1 MVTDRRELAEKLLK
15 QINSVLIGKEETT
28 RDVAACFFAGG
39 HVLLED
45 VPGVGKTTLA
55 TALAKSLDCSF
66 GRIQFTPDTLPSDVI
81 GVSIYQMQ
89 KQEFVYQPGVVM
101 NHVILAD
108 EINRTSPKTQ
118 SGLLEAMEEKQ
129 VTVDGK
135 IYPLPEPFLVIATEN
150 PIEYVGTYPLPEAQL
165 DRFMMKLSI
174 GYPSKED
181 ELRMASRFLTGEAA
195 SEIRPVMTT
204 EDVLRI
210 REDASKVT
218 VSEKVLSYTE
228 EIIHATRTTESLA
241 LGASP
246 RAFLQLVAAA
256 RAEAWLD
263 GRDYVNPDDIK
274 SLAMKVL
281 PHRLV
286 LSSEA
291 RIRRDQ
297 ASDILRTLIGRIR
310 VPV

>member
-1 MVTDRRELAEKLLK
+1 
-15 QINSVLIGKEETT
+15 
-28 RDVAACFFAGG
+28 
-39 HVLLED
+39 
-45 VPGVGKTTLA
+45 
-55 TALAKSLDCSF
+55 
-66 GRIQFTPDTLPSDVI
+66 
-81 GVSIYQMQ
+81 
-89 KQEFVYQPGVVM
+89 
-101 NHVILAD
+101 
-108 EINRTSPKTQ
+108 
-118 SGLLEAMEEKQ
+118 
-129 VTVDGK
+129 
-135 IYPLPEPFLVIATEN
+135 
-150 PIEYVGTYPLPEAQL
+150 
-165 DRFMMKLSI
+165 MMKLSI

-218 VSEKVLSYTE
+218 VSEKVISYAE

-246 RAFLQLVAAA
+246 RAFLQLAAAA

>member
-181 ELRMASRFLTGEAA
+181 EFRMASRFLTGEAA

-218 VSEKVLSYTE
+218 VSEKVLSYAE